1 MEKSEMLK
9 MALEASKKTSARIYV
24 EKKYDDEAMNVEM
37 QGTLVSLIALSAA
50 VISGI
55 TKQISE
61 GSQHIPV
68 LMAYR
73 NMVNNIFDK
82 AVASAFSAEGSD
94 GKPDEKHENTSESM
108 DDPQNIENLL
118 TAMFGGARE

>member
-9 MALEASKKTSARIYV
+9 MALEASKTSARIYV

>member
-9 MALEASKKTSARIYV
+9 MALEASKTSARIYV

-37 QGTLVSLIALSAA
+37 QGTLVSLMALSAA

-55 TKQISE
+55 TKHLSE

-73 NMVNNIFDK
+73 NMVNDIFDK
-82 AVASAFSAEGSD
+82 AVANAFSADGSD
-94 GKPDEKHENTSESM
+94 DKPEEDKNSM
-108 DDPQNIENLL
+108 SNPENIENLL
-118 TAMFGGARE
+118 NAMFGGTTE